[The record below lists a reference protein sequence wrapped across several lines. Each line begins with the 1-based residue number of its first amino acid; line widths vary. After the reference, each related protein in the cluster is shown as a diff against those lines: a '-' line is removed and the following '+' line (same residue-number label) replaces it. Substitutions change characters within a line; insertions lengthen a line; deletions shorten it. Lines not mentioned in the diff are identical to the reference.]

1 MLVVDECVYTLG
13 NILLC
18 DALTTTTTTTTTAIR
33 NRLLSLRLYSD
44 DYVITLILIVQSNAF
59 FMSMKVKN

>member
-1 MLVVDECVYTLG
+1 MFVVDECVYTLG

-18 DALTTTTTTTTTAIR
+18 DALTTTTTTAIR

-44 DYVITLILIVQSNAF
+44 DYVITLILIVQRNVLF
-59 FMSMKVKN
+59 VSMKAKN